1 MKRRNL
7 SGLTGL
13 QNPGLELELMDR
25 TNMIQLQVVVQE
37 GKLDLIMNPVFLK
50 LIEVKWK
57 LYGRLGAWLLLL
69 LNFLFN
75 ISWTTVAI
83 SVSVRRD
90 SPDRYVLP
98 QDWWRVL
105 VVVLALLLTL
115 EEVLRELRD
124 IWQSRRKLRLWRRWA
139 KRRLHDDLRCSH
151 PMWPQV
157 ESKYSGLA
165 EDDNGD
171 EDQRDET
178 DTTNK
183 NQQLNKQ
190 LLDHFRHLAVTN
202 QDTDQVDLQFLDEV
216 ISGGADPNSS
226 DRFGQTVLHEISRA
240 WSVDVMR
247 FFLGRGS
254 DLLRPD
260 QFGVTALHVAAA
272 LDYQDMVQFLLD
284 QKGADLEARTRLDQ
298 QTPLHYAAKN
308 DAVGSIR
315 LLLQAG
321 AAISCTDYKL
331 RTPLQLAANLG
342 RSEAARLLLEL
353 GADAGMK
360 DADGQLCITALIGQ
374 MSPMAQLALTQFTV
388 TDRIT
393 RQQYFYLNLLEPE
406 PQPEPPEDHLNVCDW
421 LVYCLLT
428 ASFSVH
434 LVDVLRPSARLHT
447 ISLRLFSI
455 TVIFLWLR
463 LMKHVRAFRLMGPF
477 IVMLGNI
484 VDDVMRFLFLYAEIF
499 IPYACSFWIIFGGQI
514 PSMQSV
520 SGLLYSLY
528 RITLVDEYEYAA
540 MVTVDDVMAPLLCGT
555 FLAASSI
562 LCVNLLIA
570 LLSDTFQ
577 RIHDNSKANAVMQ
590 QAAVILQ
597 VEDSMPLLRYFYD
610 DRFVSNRCSPLVAA
624 CDDDIT
630 TFPRY
635 HDEMGRITMEIKD
648 TLDRFLVLQRD
659 AETLRGSGFH
669 IGQELQNHQLE
680 NQELQNQELQNQKLQ
695 NQKLHNQELQDQEI
709 QNQEL
714 GGKMAAAQ
722 TDRDPPS
729 ALCSEFLSFSAKDT
743 ASRWLAA
750 GDLQQEVYR
759 HLAVYWLLLGEEPAT
774 GLALLQENNQP
785 SPLCGHVFKVGEPTY
800 SCRYLTHTWTDANQV
815 CVFRECAAD
824 PTCVLCM
831 QCFLGSVHKEHRY
844 RMTTSGGGGFCDC
857 GDAEAWKN
865 GPYCQKHT
873 ADGTR
878 DREED
883 PVSLLPPDLV
893 ARSYSIFSIILK
905 YAVDLLTWEQEDL
918 LPAGLEPPY
927 VHAVIYTLQKAV
939 NCSQKEAVS
948 FATTVDRDV
957 KYLQ

>member
-1 MKRRNL
+1 MLLLHL
-7 SGLTGL
+7 SVSTCLSC
-13 QNPGLELELMDR
+13 N
-25 TNMIQLQVVVQE
+25 
-37 GKLDLIMNPVFLK
+37 
-50 LIEVKWK
+50 
-57 LYGRLGAWLLLL
+57 RLGAWLLLL

-98 QDWWRVL
+98 QVISNICLFVVCCCVL
-105 VVVLALLLTL
+105 LCVDCV
-115 EEVLRELRD
+115 
-124 IWQSRRKLRLWRRWA
+124 
-139 KRRLHDDLRCSH
+139 
-151 PMWPQV
+151 
-157 ESKYSGLA
+157 
-165 EDDNGD
+165 
-171 EDQRDET
+171 
-178 DTTNK
+178 
-183 NQQLNKQ
+183 
-190 LLDHFRHLAVTN
+190 
-202 QDTDQVDLQFLDEV
+202 QVDLQFLDEV

-284 QKGADLEARTRLDQ
+284 QKADLEARTRLDQ

-406 PQPEPPEDHLNVCDW
+406 PQPEPPEDHLQGNTLTTATIISTV
-421 LVYCLLT
+421 VIITAATAGLLPVVL
-428 ASFSVH
+428 SIHYVH

-577 RIHDNSKANAVMQ
+577 RSEIHDNSKANAVMQ

-635 HDEMGRITMEIKD
+635 HDEMGRITMEIKVSLKEIKWFEVILMVTCLSVLQD

-659 AETLRGSGFH
+659 AETLRVWLKGDP
-669 IGQELQNHQLE
+669 EQNLDQVRISYHGDLAPQHQLPW
-680 NQELQNQELQNQKLQ
+680 
-695 NQKLHNQELQDQEI
+695 
-709 QNQEL
+709 
-714 GGKMAAAQ
+714 
-722 TDRDPPS
+722 RPS
-729 ALCSEFLSFSAKDT
+729 RFKE
-743 ASRWLAA
+743 
-750 GDLQQEVYR
+750 R
-759 HLAVYWLLLGEEPAT
+759 HLCDT
-774 GLALLQENNQP
+774 KN
-785 SPLCGHVFKVGEPTY
+785 S
-800 SCRYLTHTWTDANQV
+800 D
-815 CVFRECAAD
+815 FR
-824 PTCVLCM
+824 L
-831 QCFLGSVHKEHRY
+831 
-844 RMTTSGGGGFCDC
+844 
-857 GDAEAWKN
+857 
-865 GPYCQKHT
+865 
-873 ADGTR
+873 
-878 DREED
+878 
-883 PVSLLPPDLV
+883 
-893 ARSYSIFSIILK
+893 SIIHPSSLHLNPHQGHGGAYPSCFRVK
-905 YAVDLLTWEQEDL
+905 GEN
-918 LPAGLEPPY
+918 
-927 VHAVIYTLQKAV
+927 TL
-939 NCSQKEAVS
+939 
-948 FATTVDRDV
+948 DRALV
-957 KYLQ
+957 YHRARLYI